1 MDQNVLRSVG
11 LLRAFVLL
19 SAAVLAGGAVVLGIV
34 LGHVVRN
41 QALNDRRDSLSQ
53 YVDGV
58 LAPELEHDGGIAVTR
73 VLSPQ
78 TVRQLVNRPDIL
90 SVKVWRPDG
99 VVAYTS
105 LEQDRIGKRYPI
117 SAELKDALEGGEGE
131 AEFADLSK
139 EEDAA
144 EAGLGVKNVVEAYV
158 PINVSATGKPI
169 GAYEIY
175 ADASKLTASIAQR
188 RKLIWAATGGVF
200 LALWLA
206 SVLLVRGASR
216 TLRRQWRQL
225 EEHSAALAESYE
237 RLESSTLEAIESLN
251 ATVEAKDPYTAG
263 HSKGVHDLSLQIGLR
278 LGLDEAEL
286 DALRY
291 GALFHDIGKIAIPDA
306 ILTKPAALTDEE
318 YEVMKTHSLE
328 GARIAAKFGR
338 LRESVPVIRHHHER
352 WDGRGYPGGLA
363 ADRIPRAAAIVG
375 LADAWDAMTTE
386 RPYSAAMSHAAA
398 LEELRLGRGTQFA
411 PEVVDAMLGLASEGK
426 LLVNAREAAAL
437 DQTALNSVSSV
448 K

>member
-1 MDQNVLRSVG
+1 MDQKVLRSVG
-11 LLRAFVLL
+11 LLRAFVVL
-19 SAAVLAGGAVVLGIV
+19 SAVVLAGGAVVLGFV
-34 LGHVVRN
+34 LSHSVRSE
-41 QALNDRRDSLSQ
+41 AMNDRRDSLAQ

-58 LAPELEHDGGIAVTR
+58 LAPELEHNGHLAITR
-73 VLSPQ
+73 VLPPEMA
-78 TVRQLVNRPDIL
+78 RQLANRPDIL

-99 VVAYTS
+99 VIAYTN
-105 LEQDRIGKRYPI
+105 LEPDRIGKRFEI
-117 SAELKDALEGGEGE
+117 DDDLKEALGGEGE
-131 AEFADLSK
+131 AAFANFAK
-139 EEDAA
+139 QEDAA
-144 EAGLGVKNVVEAYV
+144 EAGLGVKHVVEAYV
-158 PINVSATGKPI
+158 PIRVSASGPPI

-175 ADASKLTASIAQR
+175 ANATKLVASIAARQR
-188 RKLIWAATGGVF
+188 LIWAATGGVF
-200 LALWLA
+200 LVLWLG
-206 SVLLVRGASR
+206 SVLLVRGASS
-216 TLRRQWRQL
+216 TLRRQWRELQ
-225 EEHSAALAESYE
+225 EHSAALAESYE
-237 RLESSTLEAIESLN
+237 KLETSTLEAIESLN

-263 HSKGVHDLSLQIGLR
+263 HSKRVHDISLQIGLR
-278 LGLDEAEL
+278 LGLSEPEL

-318 YEVMKTHSLE
+318 YELMKTHSLE

-363 ADRIPRAAAIVG
+363 DERIPRSATIVG

-386 RPYSAAMSHAAA
+386 RPYSAALSHVAA
-398 LEELRLGRGTQFA
+398 LEELRLGRGTQFS

-426 LLVNAREAAAL
+426 ILVQREPAPV

>member
-34 LGHVVRN
+34 LGHSVRT
-41 QALNDRRDSLSQ
+41 QALSDRRDSLSQ

-58 LAPELEHDGGIAVTR
+58 LAPELEHGGRIAVTR
-73 VLSPQ
+73 VLSPE
-78 TVRQLVNRPDIL
+78 TVRQLVNRPDVL

-99 VVAYTS
+99 VVAYTN
-105 LEQDRIGKRYPI
+105 LEQERIGKRYPI
-117 SAELKDALEGGEGE
+117 SDQLRGALDGGGGE
-131 AEFADLSK
+131 AEFANLGK
-139 EEDAA
+139 EEDEA
-144 EAGLGVKNVVEAYV
+144 EAHLGVKNVVEAYV
-158 PINVSATGKPI
+158 PIRVSATGKPI

-175 ADASKLTASIAQR
+175 ADASKLTASIADR

-200 LALWLA
+200 LALWLG

-216 TLRRQWRQL
+216 TLRRQWRELQ
-225 EEHSAALAESYE
+225 ERSAALAESYE
-237 RLESSTLEAIESLN
+237 KLESSTLEAIESLN

-263 HSKGVHDLSLQIGLR
+263 HSKRVHDISLQIGLR
-278 LGLDEAEL
+278 LGLSEPEF

-306 ILTKPAALTDEE
+306 ILTKPARLTEEE

-338 LRESVPVIRHHHER
+338 LREAVPVIRHHHER

-363 ADRIPRAAAIVG
+363 DERIPRGATIVG

-386 RPYSAAMSHAAA
+386 RPYSAAKSHADA
-398 LEELRLGRGTQFA
+398 LEELRRGRGAQFA
-411 PEVVDAMLGLASEGK
+411 PEVVDAMLALASEGK
-426 LLVNAREAAAL
+426 LLVNAREAAGV
-437 DQTALNSVSSV
+437 DQTALSSVSSV

>member
-19 SAAVLAGGAVVLGIV
+19 SAAVLAGGAIV
-34 LGHVVRN
+34 LGLVLGHSVRN
-41 QALNDRRDSLSQ
+41 QALGDRRESLSQ

-58 LAPELEHDGGIAVTR
+58 LAPELEHNGHLAVTR
-73 VLSPQ
+73 VLSPE
-78 TVRQLVNRPDIL
+78 TVRQLTNRPDIL

-99 VVAYTS
+99 VVAYTT
-105 LEQDRIGKRYPI
+105 LEPDRIGRRYPV
-117 SAELKDALEGGEGE
+117 SGELHDALEGEGE
-131 AEFADLSK
+131 AAFANLAK
-139 EEDAA
+139 EEDEA

-158 PINVSATGKPI
+158 PIRVSASGKPI

-175 ADASKLTASIAQR
+175 ADANKLTASIAER
-188 RKLIWAATGGVF
+188 RRLIWAATGGVF
-200 LALWLA
+200 LALWLG

-225 EEHSAALAESYE
+225 QEHSAALAESYE

-263 HSKGVHDLSLQIGLR
+263 HSKRVHDLSLQLGLR

-306 ILTKPAALTDEE
+306 ILTKPAALTDDE

-338 LRESVPVIRHHHER
+338 LREAVPVIRHHHER

-363 ADRIPRAAAIVG
+363 DERIPRGATIVG

-386 RPYSAAMSHAAA
+386 RPYSQAMSPAAA
-398 LEELRLGRGTQFA
+398 LEELRLGRSTQFA
-411 PEVVDAMLGLASEGK
+411 PEVVDAMLGLAGEGK
-426 LLVNAREAAAL
+426 VLVDREPAPM
-437 DQTALNSVSSV
+437 DQIALNSVSSV

>member
-34 LGHVVRN
+34 LGHSVRN
-41 QALNDRRDSLSQ
+41 QALSDSRDSLSQ

-58 LAPELEHDGGIAVTR
+58 LAPELEQGGHIAVTR
-73 VLSPQ
+73 VLSPE

-99 VVAYTS
+99 VVAYTN
-105 LEQDRIGKRYPI
+105 LEQERIGKRYPM
-117 SAELKDALEGGEGE
+117 SDELKGALEGGDGE
-131 AEFADLSK
+131 AEFANLGK
-139 EEDAA
+139 EEDEA
-144 EAGLGVKNVVEAYV
+144 EAHLGVKSVVEAYV
-158 PINVSATGKPI
+158 PIRVSATGKPI

-175 ADASKLTASIAQR
+175 ADASKLTASIADR
-188 RKLIWAATGGVF
+188 RKLIWAATGAVF
-200 LALWLA
+200 LALWLG

-225 EEHSAALAESYE
+225 QEHSGALAESYE
-237 RLESSTLEAIESLN
+237 KLESSTLEAIESLN

-263 HSKGVHDLSLQIGLR
+263 HSKRVHDISLQIGLR

-306 ILTKPAALTDEE
+306 ILTKPARLTEEE

-338 LRESVPVIRHHHER
+338 LREAVPVIRHHHER

-363 ADRIPRAAAIVG
+363 DERIPRGATIVG

-386 RPYSAAMSHAAA
+386 RPYSAAKSHADA
-398 LEELRLGRGTQFA
+398 LEELRLGRGAQFA
-411 PEVVDAMLGLASEGK
+411 PEVVDAMLALASEGK
-426 LLVNAREAAAL
+426 LLVNTREAAGV

>member
-19 SAAVLAGGAVVLGIV
+19 SAAVLAGGAVVLGVV
-34 LGHVVRN
+34 LGHSVRT

-58 LAPELEHDGGIAVTR
+58 LAPELEQGGHIAITR
-73 VLSPQ
+73 VLSPE

-99 VVAYTS
+99 VVAYTT
-105 LEQDRIGKRYPI
+105 LDQARIGKRYEI
-117 SAELKDALEGGEGE
+117 SDELKDVLDGGQGQ
-131 AEFADLSK
+131 AAFADLGK
-139 EEDAA
+139 EEDEA

-158 PINVSATGKPI
+158 PIRVSATGKPI

-175 ADASKLTASIAQR
+175 ADASKLTASIADR
-188 RKLIWAATGGVF
+188 RRLIWAATGGVF

-206 SVLLVRGASR
+206 SVVLVRGASR
-216 TLRRQWRQL
+216 MLRRQWRELQ
-225 EEHSAALAESYE
+225 EHSAALAESYE

-263 HSKGVHDLSLQIGLR
+263 HSKRVHDISLQIGMR
-278 LGLDEAEL
+278 LGVSEPEL

-291 GALFHDIGKIAIPDA
+291 GALFHDIGKIAVPDA

-318 YEVMKTHSLE
+318 YDVMKTHSLE

-338 LRESVPVIRHHHER
+338 LREAVPVIRHHHER

-363 ADRIPRAAAIVG
+363 GERIPRAASIVG

-398 LEELRLGRGTQFA
+398 LEELRQGRGSQFA
-411 PEVVDAMLGLASEGK
+411 PEVVDAMLGLASEG
-426 LLVNAREAAAL
+426 LILVDREPAPM

>member
-19 SAAVLAGGAVVLGIV
+19 SAAVLAGGAVVLGVV
-34 LGHVVRN
+34 LGHSVRT

-58 LAPELEHDGGIAVTR
+58 LAPELEQGGHIAITR
-73 VLSPQ
+73 VLSPE

-99 VVAYTS
+99 VVAYTT
-105 LEQDRIGKRYPI
+105 LDQARIGKRYEI
-117 SAELKDALEGGEGE
+117 SDELKDVLDGGQGQ
-131 AEFADLSK
+131 AAFADLGK
-139 EEDAA
+139 EEDEA

-158 PINVSATGKPI
+158 PIRVSATGKPI

-175 ADASKLTASIAQR
+175 ADASKLTASIADR
-188 RKLIWAATGGVF
+188 RRLIWAATGGVF

-206 SVLLVRGASR
+206 SVVLVRGASR
-216 TLRRQWRQL
+216 MLRRQWRELQ
-225 EEHSAALAESYE
+225 EHSAALAESYE

-263 HSKGVHDLSLQIGLR
+263 HSKRVHDISLQIGMR
-278 LGLDEAEL
+278 LGVSEPEL

-291 GALFHDIGKIAIPDA
+291 GALFHDIGKIAVPDA

-318 YEVMKTHSLE
+318 YDVMKTHSLE

-338 LRESVPVIRHHHER
+338 LREAVPVIRHHHER

-363 ADRIPRAAAIVG
+363 GERIPRAASIVG

-398 LEELRLGRGTQFA
+398 LEELRLGRGSQFA
-411 PEVVDAMLGLASEGK
+411 PEVVDALLGLASESRI
-426 LLVNAREAAAL
+426 LVDREPAPM

>member
-1 MDQNVLRSVG
+1 VL
-11 LLRAFVLL
+11 
-19 SAAVLAGGAVVLGIV
+19 
-34 LGHVVRN
+34 
-41 QALNDRRDSLSQ
+41 
-53 YVDGV
+53 
-58 LAPELEHDGGIAVTR
+58 
-73 VLSPQ
+73 
-78 TVRQLVNRPDIL
+78 
-90 SVKVWRPDG
+90 
-99 VVAYTS
+99 
-105 LEQDRIGKRYPI
+105 
-117 SAELKDALEGGEGE
+117 
-131 AEFADLSK
+131 
-139 EEDAA
+139 
-144 EAGLGVKNVVEAYV
+144 EAYV
-158 PINVSATGKPI
+158 PIRVAGSPKPI

-188 RKLIWAATGGVF
+188 RKLIWGATGGVF

-237 RLESSTLEAIESLN
+237 KLESSTLEAIESLN

-263 HSKGVHDLSLQIGLR
+263 HSKRVHDISLQIGLR
-278 LGLDEAEL
+278 LGLGEAEL

-398 LEELRLGRGTQFA
+398 LEELRLGHGTQFA
-411 PEVVDAMLGLASEGK
+411 PEVVDAMLSLAAEGK
-426 LLVNAREAAAL
+426 LLVNAREAAGL

>member
-1 MDQNVLRSVG
+1 M
-11 LLRAFVLL
+11 L
-19 SAAVLAGGAVVLGIV
+19 SAAVLAGGAVVLGVV
-34 LGHVVRN
+34 LGHSVRT

-58 LAPELEHDGGIAVTR
+58 LAPELEQGGHIAITR
-73 VLSPQ
+73 VLSPE

-99 VVAYTS
+99 VVAYTT
-105 LEQDRIGKRYPI
+105 LDQARIGKRYEI
-117 SAELKDALEGGEGE
+117 SDELKDVLDGGQGQ
-131 AEFADLSK
+131 AAFADLGK
-139 EEDAA
+139 EEDEA

-158 PINVSATGKPI
+158 PIRVSATGKPI

-175 ADASKLTASIAQR
+175 ADASKLTASIADR
-188 RKLIWAATGGVF
+188 RRLIWAATGGVF

-206 SVLLVRGASR
+206 SVVLVRGASR
-216 TLRRQWRQL
+216 MLRRQWRELQ
-225 EEHSAALAESYE
+225 EHSAALAESYE

-263 HSKGVHDLSLQIGLR
+263 HSKRVHDISLQIGMR
-278 LGLDEAEL
+278 LGVSEPEL

-291 GALFHDIGKIAIPDA
+291 GALFHDIGKIAVPDA

-338 LRESVPVIRHHHER
+338 LREAVPVIRHHHER

-363 ADRIPRAAAIVG
+363 GERIPRAASIVG

-398 LEELRLGRGTQFA
+398 LEELRLGRGSQFA
-411 PEVVDAMLGLASEGK
+411 PEVVDAMLGLASEG
-426 LLVNAREAAAL
+426 LILVDREPAPM

>member
-19 SAAVLAGGAVVLGIV
+19 SAAVLAGGAVILGVI
-34 LGHVVRN
+34 LGHSVRT
-41 QALNDRRDSLSQ
+41 QALHDRRDSLVQ

-58 LAPELEHDGGIAVTR
+58 LAPELEQQQHLAVTR
-73 VLSPQ
+73 QLSPT

-99 VVAYTS
+99 VIAYTN
-105 LEQDRIGKRYPI
+105 LETDRIGKRFPI
-117 SAELKDALEGGEGE
+117 SDELRDALNGKGQ
-131 AEFADLSK
+131 ARFADLSK
-139 EEDAA
+139 EEDEA

-158 PINVSATGKPI
+158 PIRVSATGKPI

-175 ADASKLTASIAQR
+175 ADASRLTASIAAR
-188 RKLIWAATGGVF
+188 RELIWAATGGVF

-216 TLRRQWRQL
+216 TLRRQWRELQ
-225 EEHSAALAESYE
+225 EHSAALAESYE
-237 RLESSTLEAIESLN
+237 KLESSTLEAIESLN

-263 HSKGVHDLSLQIGLR
+263 HSKRVHDISLQIGLR
-278 LGLDEAEL
+278 LGLGEPEL

-306 ILTKPAALTDEE
+306 ILTKPAALTDDE
-318 YEVMKTHSLE
+318 YEVMKGHSLE

-363 ADRIPRAAAIVG
+363 DERIPRGATIVG

-386 RPYSAAMSHAAA
+386 RPYSAAMTYAAA
-398 LEELRLGRGTQFA
+398 LEELRLGRGTQFS

-426 LLVNAREAAAL
+426 ILVEREPTQVG
-437 DQTALNSVSSV
+437 QTALSSVSSV

>member
-11 LLRAFVLL
+11 LLRVFVLL
-19 SAAVLAGGAVVLGIV
+19 SAAVLAGGAIV
-34 LGHVVRN
+34 LGLVLGHSVRT
-41 QALNDRRDSLSQ
+41 QALNDRRESLSQ

-58 LAPELEHDGGIAVTR
+58 LAPELERNGHIAVTH
-73 VLSPQ
+73 VLPPEMA
-78 TVRQLVNRPDIL
+78 RQLANRPDIL

-99 VVAYTS
+99 VVAYTN
-105 LEQDRIGKRYPI
+105 LDPDRIGKRFEMDD
-117 SAELKDALEGGEGE
+117 ELKDVLEGGQGE
-131 AEFADLSK
+131 AGFANLGK
-139 EEDAA
+139 QEDEA
-144 EAGLGVKNVVEAYV
+144 EADLGVKNVVEAYV
-158 PINVSATGKPI
+158 PIRVAATGKPI

-175 ADASKLTASIAQR
+175 ANASKLTASIAAR
-188 RKLIWAATGGVF
+188 RRLIWAATGGVF

-206 SVLLVRGASR
+206 SVLLVRGASSM
-216 TLRRQWRQL
+216 LRRQWRELQ
-225 EEHSAALAESYE
+225 EHSAALAESYE

-263 HSKGVHDLSLQIGLR
+263 HSKRVHDISLQIGLR
-278 LGLDEAEL
+278 LGLSEPEL

-306 ILTKPAALTDEE
+306 ILTKPAALTDDE
-318 YEVMKTHSLE
+318 YEVMKGHSLE

-363 ADRIPRAAAIVG
+363 DERIPRSATIVG

-398 LEELRLGRGTQFA
+398 LEELRLGRGTQFS

-426 LLVNAREAAAL
+426 ILVQREPAPV